1 MPQDKS
7 APLPQ
12 ADIAPQDPLAALR
25 REIDGLDDAMLAL
38 LDRRVA
44 AVIGIAELKA
54 SDGER
59 LRLRPGREAAV
70 TERLVARAK
79 VAPEGVVRHIWREI
93 MAACL
98 ELQSAGELVLHAANE
113 PALLTDALR
122 QRFGSSAAMTIASS
136 AADALAA
143 ARAREAVA
151 VIELTQ
157 DSDWWN
163 GLGGD
168 PMLAMFEC
176 LRDPTGRAIGIP
188 VGRIAG
194 EDLEACPEI
203 AIVDDAGLA
212 EHRARGAELIASSNG
227 LHLCVSPAPAQQ
239 GGR

>member
-1 MPQDKS
+1 MPQDRS

-12 ADIAPQDPLAALR
+12 ADTAPQDALAALR

-38 LDRRVA
+38 VERRVA
-44 AVIGIAELKA
+44 AAIGIAELKA
-54 SDGER
+54 SDGDR

-70 TERLVARAK
+70 IERLVARAK

-98 ELQSAGELVLHAANE
+98 ELQIAGELVLHAANE
-113 PALLTDALR
+113 PALLTDAMR

-136 AADALAA
+136 ATDALAA
-143 ARAREAVA
+143 ARTREAVA

-157 DSDWWN
+157 DSGWWN
-163 GLGGD
+163 GLAGD
-168 PMLAMFEC
+168 PTLAMFEC
-176 LRDPTGRAIGIP
+176 LRDPTGRTIGIA

-194 EDLEACPEI
+194 EDLQACPEI

-212 EHRARGAELIASSNG
+212 ERRAEGAELLASNDG

>member
-1 MPQDKS
+1 MPQDNS
-7 APLPQ
+7 APLSQ
-12 ADIAPQDPLAALR
+12 AETAPKDALAALR

-38 LDRRVA
+38 IERRVA

-54 SDGER
+54 SDGDR

-70 TERLVARAK
+70 IERLVAHAK

-98 ELQSAGELVLHAANE
+98 ELQVAGELVLHATNE
-113 PALLTDALR
+113 PALLTDAMR

-136 AADALAA
+136 TTDALAA
-143 ARAREAVA
+143 ARTREAVA

-157 DSDWWN
+157 DGGWWN
-163 GLGGD
+163 TLVGD

-176 LRDPTGRAIGIP
+176 LRDPAGRAIGIA

-194 EDLEACPEI
+194 EDLHACPQI

-212 EHRARGAELIASSNG
+212 EWRSAGAELLASNDG
-227 LHLCVSPAPAQQ
+227 LHLCVSVAPGQQ

>member
-1 MPQDKS
+1 MPQDNS
-7 APLPQ
+7 PPLSQAETAPKD
-12 ADIAPQDPLAALR
+12 ALAALR
-25 REIDGLDDAMLAL
+25 REIDGLDDALLAL
-38 LDRRVA
+38 IERRVA

-54 SDGER
+54 SDGDR

-70 TERLVARAK
+70 IERLVAHAR

-98 ELQSAGELVLHAANE
+98 ELQVAGELVLHATNE
-113 PALLTDALR
+113 PALLTDAMR

-136 AADALAA
+136 ATDALAA
-143 ARAREAVA
+143 ARTREAVA
-151 VIELTQ
+151 VIELEQ
-157 DSDWWN
+157 DSGWWN
-163 GLGGD
+163 TLVGD

-176 LRDPTGRAIGIP
+176 LRDPAGCAIGIA

-194 EDLEACPEI
+194 EDLHACPQI

-212 EHRARGAELIASSNG
+212 EHRAKGAELLASNDRF
-227 LHLCVSPAPAQQ
+227 HLCVTAAAAQQ